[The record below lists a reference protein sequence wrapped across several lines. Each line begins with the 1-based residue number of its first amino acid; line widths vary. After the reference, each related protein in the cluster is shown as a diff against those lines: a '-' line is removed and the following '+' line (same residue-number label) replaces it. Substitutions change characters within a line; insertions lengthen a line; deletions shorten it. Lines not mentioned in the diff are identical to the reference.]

1 MPRLDRALAEQRL
14 PHLFESW
21 RKPALGAQHDPD
33 FPHVRDVNA
42 VWCRLYDSDVYD
54 QDRSWRIEN
63 VAHNQY
69 PFAEGYG
76 VTQEGTYHAFSIH
89 MGLIEASR
97 QKVYTIRHD
106 LPFLAAHIPW
116 AEDEVVSAAFLDT
129 DDKADAYAR
138 IRDEAALR
146 VVEWLDAVFRPD
158 EIAPSE
164 PKAEL
169 AAV

>member
-54 QDRSWRIEN
+54 QDRNWRIEN

-89 MGLIEASR
+89 MGLIEASS

-106 LPFLAAHIPW
+106 LPFLAAHIPGSRF
-116 AEDEVVSAAFLDT
+116 ACIHSAYGHDGFLIETVLLSEVVGGFLREV
-129 DDKADAYAR
+129 APV
-138 IRDEAALR
+138 ALR
-146 VVEWLDAVFRPD
+146 
-158 EIAPSE
+158 
-164 PKAEL
+164 
-169 AAV
+169 AASPGRVPE